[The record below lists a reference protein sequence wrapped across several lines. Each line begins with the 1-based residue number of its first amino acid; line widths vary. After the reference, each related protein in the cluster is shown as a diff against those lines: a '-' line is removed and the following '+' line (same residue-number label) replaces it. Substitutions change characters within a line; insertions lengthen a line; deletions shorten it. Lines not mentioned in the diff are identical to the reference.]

1 MKKFFIDQGWRMLF
15 HQHGIDAVEVLKR
28 ASLPQDLFNRKDAA
42 LSTAEYFRLWEAI
55 AATVDDPLFPL
66 HLVQGL
72 TADIFSPPLFAAYC
86 SPNMNVALDRL
97 RHYKPLI
104 GPMRLT
110 ITRTSERT
118 SLVVEFLEREL
129 TPPESLIAT
138 EVTFLVQLVRMAT
151 RERIQPLEVLS
162 PIELQ
167 PKKAYR
173 EFLGVIPKRSDQM
186 GLSFSSVD
194 AERPFISVNDNMW
207 EFFEP
212 ALKQR
217 LSDLTAEDDFT
228 SRVRSVLLEL
238 LPAGR
243 SSMESVSERLLVS
256 KRTLQRRLSQEKTNF
271 QQVLSGV
278 REDLANYY
286 LKNSDLTHTQISFLL
301 GFNDPNSF
309 FRAFHGWTGTT
320 PENAR
325 NNMQL
330 N

>member
-1 MKKFFIDQGWRMLF
+1 MTSD
-15 HQHGIDAVEVLKR
+15 
-28 ASLPQDLFNRKDAA
+28 
-42 LSTAEYFRLWEAI
+42 Y
-55 AATVDDPLFPL
+55 
-66 HLVQGL
+66 
-72 TADIFSPPLFAAYC
+72 FSPPLFAAYC

-97 RHYKPLI
+97 KHYKPLI

-110 ITRTSERT
+110 KTRNAKHT
-118 SLVVEFLEREL
+118 SLVLEFMEKEL
-129 TPPESLIAT
+129 APPKLLIAT
-138 EVTFLVQLVRMAT
+138 ELTFFVQLSRMAT

-162 PIELQ
+162 PIDLQ
-167 PKKAYR
+167 PIPSYR
-173 EFLGVIPKRSDQM
+173 EFFGVTPKRSNRM
-186 GLSFSSVD
+186 GLTFSAVD
-194 AERPFISVNDNMW
+194 AAHPFISANDNMW

-212 ALKQR
+212 GLKQR
-217 LSDLTAEDDFT
+217 PSDLTAEDDFT

-238 LPAGR
+238 LPAGQ

-256 KRTLQRRLSQEKTNF
+256 KRTLQRRLNQENTSF

-325 NNMQL
+325 NTLQL